1 MPTLLIPLRRRRW
14 MLLGGLGVTAIATV
28 WPRAALAGCRG
39 DGGLAIP
46 DFGACVDAVQY
57 NAWRGLA
64 LWFWQGDQALLLGA
78 HQLDQLRWFVVERL
92 FLTLYQTLVNFLEPL
107 LGSLASLA
115 LTLALFAL
123 MLVPVFGEVIFGSVR
138 QILILLILL
147 PVLFASL
154 GPWVVEGERLR
165 ASVASDLFRSLPPD
179 LPSSLFGARA
189 APDRDMRAV
198 TPLDYTACGDAGVVV
213 PRTGVGVQD
222 LAAALLWADWR
233 DIACPQRAGSE
244 LPEFPALWSRPA
256 PEGAGYLYPG
266 DLGDLN
272 DAHLRAQYIAGAQ
285 QAVARASWALI
296 PAMLALAEAGIQ
308 FTLSLC
314 TVLLALAGLLSSV
327 AALFQRRL
335 SGLVVFV
342 QGAWRV
348 VQTGILSSL
357 LLGFFTLAL
366 LAAASAGSAA
376 SCFALAGVS
385 LVLAVCLLLIALWI
399 CKDCFL
405 LAGAGIGMN
414 SGQAAAAAGT
424 VLGSLPTSA
433 GMLGGSVGA
442 LTPSL
447 QPALA
452 GASALAA
459 GAGLLYAAGY
469 SLANS
474 RSPLARAGSL
484 AALMRGNPAGR
495 FAQGVRAGAT
505 THGSPLSPHA
515 IQRVRRDVAAQQARS
530 AAQPGALPAPA
541 SAASPTPAVSGA
553 ARSSTG
559 GAPPRRV
566 NAQMRQ
572 QQQFAARQQA
582 AARTTRRR
590 QQQLARTPTSFP
602 GPVQP
607 LDAADL
613 ALFQPTSATPQHA
626 GKPIRPLKKGSAR
639 RRKGGKP

>member
-1 MPTLLIPLRRRRW
+1 MQQFVTKRWKAPLGLL
-14 MLLGGLGVTAIATV
+14 
-28 WPRAALAGCRG
+28 AALSALLSVRPAFAGCTG
-39 DGGLAIP
+39 NYLP
-46 DFGACVDAVQY
+46 DIGACVNAVEY

-92 FLTLYQTLVNFLEPL
+92 FLTLYQTLVAFLEPL
-107 LGSLASLA
+107 LGPLASLA
-115 LTLALFAL
+115 LTMALFAL

-138 QILILLILL
+138 QILILLVLL

-179 LPSSLFGARA
+179 LPSSLFGVRA

-198 TPLDYTACGDAGVVV
+198 TPLDYAACGDAGVVV
-213 PRTGVGVQD
+213 PRAGVGVQD

-272 DAHLRAQYIAGAQ
+272 DAGLRAQYIAGAQ

-296 PAMLALAEAGIQ
+296 PALLALAEAGIQ

-314 TVLLALAGLLSSV
+314 TVLVALAGLLSSV

-366 LAAASAGSAA
+366 LTAASAGSAA

-385 LVLAVCLLLIALWI
+385 LVLAVCLLLLALWI
-399 CKDCFL
+399 CKDCFV
-405 LAGAGIGMN
+405 LAGAGLGMD

-424 VLGSLPTSA
+424 VLHSLRTSA
-433 GMLGGSVGA
+433 GMLGRGA
-442 LTPSL
+442 ASLAPNL

-459 GAGLLYAAGY
+459 GAKLPYAAGY
-469 SLANS
+469 SLATS
-474 RSPLARAGSL
+474 RSPLARADSL
-484 AALMRGNPAGR
+484 ATLMRGNPAAP
-495 FAQGVRAGAT
+495 FVQGVRAGAA
-505 THGSPLSPHA
+505 THGNPLTPRA
-515 IQRVRRDVAAQQARS
+515 IQRVRRDVTAQQARP
-530 AAQPGALPAPA
+530 AAQPAAPVSPAPVTSRAPQSSA
-541 SAASPTPAVSGA
+541 SVT
-553 ARSSTG
+553 
-559 GAPPRRV
+559 PPRRV
-566 NAQMRQ
+566 SPQTRHLMQAAAQ
-572 QQQFAARQQA
+572 QQA
-582 AARTTRRR
+582 AARTARRR
-590 QQQLARTPTSFP
+590 QQQLARTPASFP
-602 GPVQP
+602 GPGQP

-626 GKPIRPLKKGSAR
+626 GKPNRPLKKGASR